1 MKNCQSKPKFEQ
13 NFFQLTN
20 AENTKD
26 TDLELIVNN
35 LKSQR
40 GKETNPDSI
49 PADDEYKTAIS
60 FFIILNDLFEKS
72 TNELKEN
79 RNVSI
84 ME

>member
-1 MKNCQSKPKFEQ
+1 MKNCQSKPKIEENSIQFI
-13 NFFQLTN
+13 N
-20 AENTKD
+20 AENTKI

-35 LKSQR
+35 LECKR
-40 GKETNPDSI
+40 CKETNPDSI
-49 PADDEYKTAIS
+49 LVDDKYKTAIS